1 MAVTPSEV
9 EAWAVRWIHQ
19 SLLDG
24 GSFVSYFYSMQ
35 TGGPSLHV
43 LSVAIFVGLA
53 FYLSGC
59 SSSSP
64 RFRSSD
70 TRKDYVVQ
78 DEDEFRFASKIKAEV
93 AREDDRK
100 VDIASLEKKLS
111 ERPRGYSNL
120 TPKGINRDAVLLD
133 AVSFLG
139 VPYKYGGNS
148 KQGVDCSGLTCNVY
162 ESALNKKL
170 PRSTLEQYHS
180 GTPVPKTGLQFG
192 DLVFFN
198 TTGTR
203 PSHVGIYIEDDLFV
217 HASVVSGV
225 TISSL
230 ESTYYKNRYVGARRI
245 VSGESSN

>member
-1 MAVTPSEV
+1 MPKIDQVPRIIA
-9 EAWAVRWIHQ
+9 
-19 SLLDG
+19 
-24 GSFVSYFYSMQ
+24 
-35 TGGPSLHV
+35 GPIIL
-43 LSVAIFVGLA
+43 GLA
-53 FYLSGC
+53 VYLSGC
-59 SSSSP
+59 SSSP

-93 AREDDRK
+93 AKEDDKK
-100 VDIASLEKKLS
+100 VDIESLEKKLS
-111 ERPRGYSNL
+111 EKPKGYSNA
-120 TPKGINRDAVLLD
+120 TPKGMNRDAVLLD

-162 ESALNKKL
+162 ETAVKKKL
-170 PRSTLEQYHS
+170 PRSALEQFHS
-180 GTPVPKTGLQFG
+180 GTPVQKSELEFG

-198 TTGTR
+198 TTGR
-203 PSHVGIYIEDDLFV
+203 APSHVGLYIEDDLFV

-230 ESTYYKNRYVGARRI
+230 ESTYYKNRFVGARRI
-245 VSGESSN
+245 VDQTSN

>member
-1 MAVTPSEV
+1 MLTGVSPLRLLSAVVFT
-9 EAWAVRWIHQ
+9 
-19 SLLDG
+19 
-24 GSFVSYFYSMQ
+24 
-35 TGGPSLHV
+35 
-43 LSVAIFVGLA
+43 GLA
-53 FYLSGC
+53 LYLSGC

-93 AREDDRK
+93 AKEDDRK
-100 VDIASLEKKLS
+100 VDIEGLEKKLS
-111 ERPRGYSNL
+111 EKPKGYSNA

-133 AVSFLG
+133 AVSYLG
-139 VPYKYGGNS
+139 VPYKYGGNT

-162 ESALNKKL
+162 ETAVNKKL
-170 PRSTLEQYHS
+170 PRSAAEQYHS
-180 GTPVPKTGLQFG
+180 GTPVQKGELQFG

-198 TTGTR
+198 TTGR
-203 PSHVGIYIEDDLFV
+203 APSHVGLYIEDDLFV

-230 ESTYYKNRYVGARRI
+230 ESTYYKNRFVGARRI
-245 VSGESSN
+245 VDQTSN